1 MPDIGLFLLG
11 VGSILVA
18 CFGVLLIPFSLPGN
32 WLIAAVGLL
41 GPALGLGWMPLA
53 VLLGAA
59 VLSEIL
65 ELLLATRTTKKA
77 GAGRAGQW
85 GALVGGLFGAIL
97 GTPLLPIPIL
107 GTLLGSAMGAFFG
120 AILFEI
126 VFSRRGSQQLLGIGL
141 GAFVGL
147 LLGKGVKIA
156 VGAFQVGYWTLAV
169 FGIF

>member
-1 MPDIGLFLLG
+1 M
-11 VGSILVA
+11 
-18 CFGVLLIPFSLPGN
+18 
-32 WLIAAVGLL
+32 
-41 GPALGLGWMPLA
+41 
-53 VLLGAA
+53 
-59 VLSEIL
+59 
-65 ELLLATRTTKKA
+65 
-77 GAGRAGQW
+77 
-85 GALVGGLFGAIL
+85 